1 MSAKKQDKGYK
12 RSWKNLLLNKRYQLR
27 FTLFMVGLSAVLMA
41 LLGWWVMAV
50 AGRSTTVA
58 INNVLGEEVCKD
70 PAALA
75 ASEEPAEEAPAPEPP
90 PGAHGVI
97 PRDPSSDPGGDRSGG
112 VAEGDS
118 GRPKPVVTIE
128 ESEMQILDTPP
139 AGHSGKKPEA
149 ATPAGEDPAALR
161 ATFEECKAHQAAQ
174 IKKLEDRRRLI
185 FWVLIG
191 VGSMLVIGLLFYGIK
206 MTHRVAGPLHK
217 VQLYMAKLRDGKY
230 DTVYNLRKGDHLVD
244 FYAHF
249 KLAHA
254 GMKKWQEE
262 DVARLKAVIAAAEEG
277 KLEGRSP
284 ELAAALADLRA
295 LLARKEASLG

>member
-1 MSAKKQDKGYK
+1 MAGKKHDKGYK

-41 LLGWWVMAV
+41 LLGWWVMKV
-50 AGRSTTVA
+50 ADRATTVA

-70 PAALA
+70 PAAVQA
-75 ASEEPAEEAPAPEPP
+75 AAAEEPAPEEAAAQPEPP
-90 PGAHGVI
+90 P
-97 PRDPSSDPGGDRSGG
+97 

-118 GRPKPVVTIE
+118 GRKKPVVTIE

-139 AGHSGKKPEA
+139 AGDKKPEA
-149 ATPAGEDPAALR
+149 AAPVAEESGALR
-161 ATFEECKAHQAAQ
+161 AKFEECKAHQSAQ
-174 IKKLEDRRRLI
+174 IAKLEGRKRLI
-185 FWVLIG
+185 FWVLIA

-217 VQLYMAKLRDGKY
+217 VSLYMAKLHDGKY

-249 KLAHA
+249 KAAHA

-284 ELAAALADLRA
+284 EMAAALAELKE
-295 LLARKEASLG
+295 LLAKKEASLG

>member
-1 MSAKKQDKGYK
+1 MAASKHERGYK

-41 LLGWWVMAV
+41 LLGWWVMKV
-50 AGRSTTVA
+50 ADRATKVA

-70 PAALA
+70 PAVVQA
-75 ASEEPAEEAPAPEPP
+75 AAAEEAAAPAEEPTPP
-90 PGAHGVI
+90 P
-97 PRDPSSDPGGDRSGG
+97 

-118 GRPKPVVTIE
+118 GRKKPVVTIE

-139 AGHSGKKPEA
+139 AGQKKPEEPVA
-149 ATPAGEDPAALR
+149 EDVGALKVK
-161 ATFEECKAHQAAQ
+161 FEACKAHQAAA
-174 IKKLEDRRRLI
+174 IAKLERRERLI

-217 VQLYMAKLRDGKY
+217 VALYMAKLHDGKY

-249 KLAHA
+249 KSAHA

-262 DVARLKAVIAAAEEG
+262 DVARLKALIAAAEES

-284 ELAAALADLRA
+284 EMAAALAELKA
-295 LLARKEASLG
+295 LLAKKEASLG

>member
-1 MSAKKQDKGYK
+1 MSAKKHDKGYK

-50 AGRSTTVA
+50 ADRATTVA
-58 INNVLGEEVCKD
+58 INNVLGEEICKD
-70 PAALA
+70 PAAVQA
-75 ASEEPAEEAPAPEPP
+75 AAAEEPAEQPTAQPAPPP
-90 PGAHGVI
+90 
-97 PRDPSSDPGGDRSGG
+97 

-118 GRPKPVVTIE
+118 GRPRPVVTIE
-128 ESEMQILDTPP
+128 ESEMQILDTPA
-139 AGHSGKKPEA
+139 AGDRKPEA
-149 ATPAGEDPAALR
+149 APVAEDAGALK
-161 ATFEECKAHQAAQ
+161 ATFEQCKAHQAAQ
-174 IKKLEDRRRLI
+174 IAKLEGRKRLI
-185 FWVLIG
+185 FWVLIA
-191 VGSMLVIGLLFYGIK
+191 VGTMLVVGLLFYGIK

-217 VQLYMAKLRDGKY
+217 VALYMAKLHDGKY

-249 KLAHA
+249 KAAHA
-254 GMKKWQEE
+254 GMKKWQED

-284 ELAAALADLRA
+284 EMAAALAELKE
-295 LLARKEASLG
+295 LLAKKEASLG

>member
-1 MSAKKQDKGYK
+1 MAAKKQDKGYK

-27 FTLFMVGLSAVLMA
+27 FTLFMVGLSTVLMC

-50 AGRSTTVA
+50 AGRATTVA

-70 PAALA
+70 PSAAA
-75 ASEEPAEEAPAPEPP
+75 AADEPAEAEPVAPEPAPAAEP
-90 PGAHGVI
+90 P
-97 PRDPSSDPGGDRSGG
+97 
-112 VAEGDS
+112 S
-118 GRPKPVVTIE
+118 GRPKVTIE
-128 ESEMQILDTPP
+128 ESEMQILDSPP
-139 AGHSGKKPEA
+139 AAGSKKPDA
-149 ATPAGEDPAALR
+149 PAEDMAALR
-161 ATFEECKAHQAAQ
+161 ARYDECKDHQSAQ
-174 IKKLEDRRRLI
+174 IGKLESRKRLI

-217 VQLYMAKLRDGKY
+217 VSLYMAKLKDGKY

-249 KLAHA
+249 KAAHA
-254 GMKKWQEE
+254 GMKKWQED

-284 ELAAALADLRA
+284 ELAAALADLKA

>member
-1 MSAKKQDKGYK
+1 MAAKKQDKGYK

-41 LLGWWVMAV
+41 LLGWWVMTV
-50 AGRSTTVA
+50 ADRATTVA

-70 PAALA
+70 PAAVQA
-75 ASEEPAEEAPAPEPP
+75 ADETAPVEEPEAAPSPP
-90 PGAHGVI
+90 P
-97 PRDPSSDPGGDRSGG
+97 

-118 GRPKPVVTIE
+118 GRKKPVVTIE
-128 ESEMQILDTPP
+128 ESEMQILDNP
-139 AGHSGKKPEA
+139 
-149 ATPAGEDPAALR
+149 TPAPGGKQPDQPVAEDSAALK
-161 ATFEECKAHQAAQ
+161 ATFEQCKAHQAAA
-174 IKKLEDRRRLI
+174 IAKLERRERLI

-191 VGSMLVIGLLFYGIK
+191 VGSMLVVGLLFYGIK

-217 VQLYMAKLRDGKY
+217 VSLYMAKLKDGKY

-249 KLAHA
+249 KSAHA

-262 DVARLKAVIAAAEEG
+262 DVAKLKAVIAAAEEG

-284 ELAAALADLRA
+284 EMAAALAELKA

>member
-50 AGRSTTVA
+50 AGRATTVA

-70 PAALA
+70 PSAAA
-75 ASEEPAEEAPAPEPP
+75 ASDEAAPVEPDPEPAPAAEPP
-90 PGAHGVI
+90 T
-97 PRDPSSDPGGDRSGG
+97 
-112 VAEGDS
+112 
-118 GRPKPVVTIE
+118 GRPKVTIE
-128 ESEMQILDTPP
+128 ESEMQILDSPSKKAVAP
-139 AGHSGKKPEA
+139 AD
-149 ATPAGEDPAALR
+149 DPAALR
-161 ATFEECKAHQAAQ
+161 ARYDECKDHQAAQ
-174 IKKLEDRRRLI
+174 ISKLESRKRLI

-217 VQLYMAKLRDGKY
+217 VQLYMAKLKDGKY

-262 DVARLKAVIAAAEEG
+262 DVVRLKAIIAAAEEG

-284 ELAAALADLRA
+284 ELAAALSELRA

>member
-1 MSAKKQDKGYK
+1 MSAKKHDKGYK

-27 FTLFMVGLSAVLMA
+27 FTLFMVGFSAVLMA

-50 AGRSTTVA
+50 ADRATTVA

-70 PAALA
+70 PASAQA
-75 ASEEPAEEAPAPEPP
+75 AAPAPEEAAPAAAEAAPPAEPP
-90 PGAHGVI
+90 P
-97 PRDPSSDPGGDRSGG
+97 

-118 GRPKPVVTIE
+118 GRKKPVVTIE
-128 ESEMQILDTPP
+128 ESEMQILDSAPP
-139 AGHSGKKPEA
+139 AGKKAEPA
-149 ATPAGEDPAALR
+149 AEDAGALR
-161 ATFEECKAHQAAQ
+161 ATFEQCKAHQAAQ
-174 IKKLEDRRRLI
+174 IAKLEGRKRLI
-185 FWVLIG
+185 FWVLIA

-217 VQLYMAKLRDGKY
+217 VSLYMAKLHDGKY

-249 KLAHA
+249 KAAHA
-254 GMKKWQEE
+254 GMKKWQED
-262 DVARLKAVIAAAEEG
+262 DVARLKAVIAAAEES

-284 ELAAALADLRA
+284 EMAAALAELKE
-295 LLARKEASLG
+295 LLAKKEASLG

>member
-1 MSAKKQDKGYK
+1 MSAPQNKGYK

-27 FTLFMVGLSAVLMA
+27 FTLFMVGLSAALMA

-50 AGRSTTVA
+50 AGRATTVA

-70 PAALA
+70 PA
-75 ASEEPAEEAPAPEPP
+75 SAEEAAPAPAEQPP
-90 PGAHGVI
+90 PAADPAPGA
-97 PRDPSSDPGGDRSGG
+97 D
-112 VAEGDS
+112 
-118 GRPKPVVTIE
+118 GRAKPVVTIE
-128 ESEMQILDTPP
+128 ESEMQILDGAAGGTAAP
-139 AGHSGKKPEA
+139 AGQA
-149 ATPAGEDPAALR
+149 R
-161 ATFEECKAHQAAQ
+161 AKFEECKAHQAAQ
-174 IKKLEDRRRLI
+174 IGKLEARKRLI

-191 VGSMLVIGLLFYGIK
+191 VGSMLVVGLLFYGIK

-217 VQLYMAKLRDGKY
+217 VSLYMAKLQDGTY

-249 KLAHA
+249 KSAHA

-284 ELAAALADLRA
+284 EMAAALAELRA

>member
-1 MSAKKQDKGYK
+1 MAAKKQNKGYK

-70 PAALA
+70 PAVADEA
-75 ASEEPAEEAPAPEPP
+75 AAAEAEPSTPEPAPAAEP
-90 PGAHGVI
+90 A
-97 PRDPSSDPGGDRSGG
+97 
-112 VAEGDS
+112 S
-118 GRPKPVVTIE
+118 GRPKVTIE
-128 ESEMQILDTPP
+128 ESEMQILDSPP
-139 AGHSGKKPEA
+139 AAKKEA
-149 ATPAGEDPAALR
+149 PAEDAGALR
-161 ATFEECKAHQAAQ
+161 AKYDECRDHQSAQ
-174 IKKLEDRRRLI
+174 IAKLESRKRLI

-217 VQLYMAKLRDGKY
+217 VQLYMAKLKDGKY
-230 DTVYNLRKGDHLVD
+230 DAVYNLRKGDHLVD

-262 DVARLKAVIAAAEEG
+262 DVARLKAVIASAEEG

-284 ELAAALADLRA
+284 ELAAALADLKA

>member
-1 MSAKKQDKGYK
+1 MAANTKHDRGYK

-41 LLGWWVMAV
+41 LLGVWVMTV
-50 AGRSTTVA
+50 ADRATTVA

-70 PAALA
+70 PSAQ
-75 ASEEPAEEAPAPEPP
+75 ASAVAPDEPAPEEAPAAAPEPP
-90 PGAHGVI
+90 P
-97 PRDPSSDPGGDRSGG
+97 

-118 GRPKPVVTIE
+118 GRAKPVVTIE
-128 ESEMQILDTPP
+128 ESDMDMDRGAPK
-139 AGHSGKKPEA
+139 A
-149 ATPAGEDPAALR
+149 DPAPVAEDIGALR
-161 ATFEECKAHQAAQ
+161 TKFEECKEHQAEQ
-174 IKKLEDRRRLI
+174 IAVLERRERLI
-185 FWVLIG
+185 FWVLIA

-217 VQLYMAKLRDGKY
+217 VSLYMAKLHDGKY

-249 KLAHA
+249 KSAHA

-262 DVARLKAVIAAAEEG
+262 DVARLKAIIAAAEES

-284 ELAAALADLRA
+284 ELAAALAELRA
-295 LLARKEASLG
+295 LLAKKEASLG

>member
-1 MSAKKQDKGYK
+1 MSAPQNKGYK

-50 AGRSTTVA
+50 AGRATTVA

-70 PAALA
+70 PD
-75 ASEEPAEEAPAPEPP
+75 PAPA
-90 PGAHGVI
+90 
-97 PRDPSSDPGGDRSGG
+97 
-112 VAEGDS
+112 AEAES
-118 GRPKPVVTIE
+118 GRPRPVVTIE
-128 ESEMQILDTPP
+128 ESEIQILD
-139 AGHSGKKPEA
+139 GA
-149 ATPAGEDPAALR
+149 APIEQSAEPVPDLARLR
-161 ATFEECKAHQAAQ
+161 AAFQECKQHQAAQ
-174 IKKLEDRRRLI
+174 IAKLEGRKRLI
-185 FWVLIG
+185 FWVLVG
-191 VGSMLVIGLLFYGIK
+191 VGSMLVVGLLFYGIK

-217 VQLYMAKLRDGKY
+217 VSLYMAKLQDGTY

-284 ELAAALADLRA
+284 ELAAALAELRA
-295 LLARKEASLG
+295 LLAKKEASLG

>member
-90 PGAHGVI
+90 Q
-97 PRDPSSDPGGDRSGG
+97 G

-149 ATPAGEDPAALR
+149 STPAGEDPAALR

-174 IKKLEDRRRLI
+174 IKKLEDRKRLI

-262 DVARLKAVIAAAEEG
+262 DVARLKAIIAAAEEG

>member
-1 MSAKKQDKGYK
+1 MADSKHDRGYK

-41 LLGWWVMAV
+41 LLGWWVMRV
-50 AGRSTTVA
+50 ADRATKVA

-70 PAALA
+70 PAAVQA
-75 ASEEPAEEAPAPEPP
+75 AQVAPEPAAPAPAPQPP
-90 PGAHGVI
+90 P
-97 PRDPSSDPGGDRSGG
+97 

-128 ESEMQILDTPP
+128 EMEILDTPP
-139 AGHSGKKPEA
+139 AAGTGKAQEPVV
-149 ATPAGEDPAALR
+149 EDTAALK
-161 ATFEECKAHQAAQ
+161 AAFEECKSHQSAA
-174 IKKLEDRRRLI
+174 IGKLERRKRLI
-185 FWVLIG
+185 FWVLIA
-191 VGSMLVIGLLFYGIK
+191 VGTMLVVGLLFYGIK

-217 VQLYMAKLRDGKY
+217 VALYMAKLHDGKY

-249 KLAHA
+249 KSAHA
-254 GMKKWQEE
+254 GMKKWQED

-284 ELAAALADLRA
+284 ELAAALAELKA
-295 LLARKEASLG
+295 LLAKKEASLG

>member
-50 AGRSTTVA
+50 AGRATTVA

-70 PAALA
+70 PSLVQAQ
-75 ASEEPAEEAPAPEPP
+75 PAEEPVPDDADVIAQPAEPP
-90 PGAHGVI
+90 PGAE
-97 PRDPSSDPGGDRSGG
+97 GG
-112 VAEGDS
+112 S
-118 GRPKPVVTIE
+118 GRAKPVVTIE

-139 AGHSGKKPEA
+139 AKKA
-149 ATPAGEDPAALR
+149 APPAGEDPAALR
-161 ATFEECKAHQAAQ
+161 AKFEECKQHQAAQ
-174 IKKLEDRRRLI
+174 IDVLERRKHLI

-217 VQLYMAKLRDGKY
+217 VQLYMAKLKDGKY

-254 GMKKWQEE
+254 GMRKWQED
-262 DVARLKAVIAAAEEG
+262 DVARLKAIIAAAEEG
-277 KLEGRSP
+277 KLEERSP

>member
-1 MSAKKQDKGYK
+1 MSAKKHDKGYK

-27 FTLFMVGLSAVLMA
+27 FTLFMVGFSAVLMA
-41 LLGWWVMAV
+41 LLGWWVMRV
-50 AGRSTTVA
+50 ADRATKVA

-70 PAALA
+70 PTAVQAAA
-75 ASEEPAEEAPAPEPP
+75 AEEPASEEPAAESEPP
-90 PGAHGVI
+90 P
-97 PRDPSSDPGGDRSGG
+97 

-118 GRPKPVVTIE
+118 GRKKPVVTIE

-139 AGHSGKKPEA
+139 AGDKKPEA
-149 ATPAGEDPAALR
+149 AAPVAEEAGALR
-161 ATFEECKAHQAAQ
+161 AKFEECKAHQSAQ
-174 IKKLEDRRRLI
+174 IGKLEGRKRLI
-185 FWVLIG
+185 FWVLIA

-217 VQLYMAKLRDGKY
+217 VSLYMAKLHDGKY

-249 KLAHA
+249 KAAHA
-254 GMKKWQEE
+254 GMKKWQED
-262 DVARLKAVIAAAEEG
+262 DVARLKAVIAAAEEA

-284 ELAAALADLRA
+284 EAAAALAELKE
-295 LLARKEASLG
+295 LLAKKEASLG

>member
-1 MSAKKQDKGYK
+1 MAAKKQDKGYK

-27 FTLFMVGLSAVLMA
+27 FTLFMVGLSAVLMC

-50 AGRSTTVA
+50 AGRATTVA

-70 PAALA
+70 PTAAA
-75 ASEEPAEEAPAPEPP
+75 APDDTAPAEAEPAAPEPAPAAEP
-90 PGAHGVI
+90 P
-97 PRDPSSDPGGDRSGG
+97 
-112 VAEGDS
+112 S
-118 GRPKPVVTIE
+118 GRPKVTIE
-128 ESEMQILDTPP
+128 ESEMQILDSPP
-139 AGHSGKKPEA
+139 AAHKEA
-149 ATPAGEDPAALR
+149 PAEDMGALR
-161 ATFEECKAHQAAQ
+161 AKFDECRNHQSAQ
-174 IKKLEDRRRLI
+174 IAKLESRKRLI

-217 VQLYMAKLRDGKY
+217 VTLYMAKLKDGKY

-284 ELAAALADLRA
+284 ELAAALADLKA
-295 LLARKEASLG
+295 LLAKKEASLG

>member
-1 MSAKKQDKGYK
+1 MAAKKQDKGYK

-27 FTLFMVGLSAVLMA
+27 FTLFMVGLSAVLMV

-50 AGRSTTVA
+50 ADRATTVA

-70 PAALA
+70 PTASAA
-75 ASEEPAEEAPAPEPP
+75 EEPAPEAEPAAPEPAP
-90 PGAHGVI
+90 AAEPA
-97 PRDPSSDPGGDRSGG
+97 SGK
-112 VAEGDS
+112 
-118 GRPKPVVTIE
+118 PKVTIE
-128 ESEMQILDTPP
+128 ESEMQILDTPAQPKKAEAP
-139 AGHSGKKPEA
+139 A
-149 ATPAGEDPAALR
+149 EDMTALR
-161 ATFEECKAHQAAQ
+161 AKYDECKDHQAAQ
-174 IKKLEDRRRLI
+174 IAKLESRKRLI

-254 GMKKWQEE
+254 GMRKWQEE

-284 ELAAALADLRA
+284 ELAAALADLKA
-295 LLARKEASLG
+295 LLAKKEASLG

>member
-1 MSAKKQDKGYK
+1 
-12 RSWKNLLLNKRYQLR
+12 
-27 FTLFMVGLSAVLMA
+27 MVGLSAVLMA

-50 AGRSTTVA
+50 AGRATTVA

-70 PAALA
+70 PSVVDEAAQPVEA
-75 ASEEPAEEAPAPEPP
+75 EPAPAAEPP
-90 PGAHGVI
+90 T
-97 PRDPSSDPGGDRSGG
+97 
-112 VAEGDS
+112 
-118 GRPKPVVTIE
+118 GRPKVTIE
-128 ESEMQILDTPP
+128 ESEMQILDSPSKKAP
-139 AGHSGKKPEA
+139 A
-149 ATPAGEDPAALR
+149 EDQAALR
-161 ATFEECKAHQAAQ
+161 ARYDECKDHQAAQ
-174 IKKLEDRRRLI
+174 ISVLEARKRLI

-217 VQLYMAKLRDGKY
+217 VQLYMAKLKDGKY

-262 DVARLKAVIAAAEEG
+262 DVARLKAIIAAAEEG

-284 ELAAALADLRA
+284 ELAAALSELRA
-295 LLARKEASLG
+295 LLAKKEASLG

>member
-27 FTLFMVGLSAVLMA
+27 FTLFMVGLSALLMA

-50 AGRSTTVA
+50 AGRATTVA

-70 PAALA
+70 PSAAA
-75 ASEEPAEEAPAPEPP
+75 AAPDEDAPVEAEPAPAAEPP
-90 PGAHGVI
+90 T
-97 PRDPSSDPGGDRSGG
+97 
-112 VAEGDS
+112 
-118 GRPKPVVTIE
+118 GRPKVTIE
-128 ESEMQILDTPP
+128 ESEMQILDSPTR
-139 AGHSGKKPEA
+139 KA
-149 ATPAGEDPAALR
+149 ATPAEDPAALR
-161 ATFEECKAHQAAQ
+161 ATYDECKDHQAAQ
-174 IKKLEDRRRLI
+174 ISKLESRKRLI

-217 VQLYMAKLRDGKY
+217 VQLYMAKLKDGKY

-284 ELAAALADLRA
+284 ELAAALADLKA
-295 LLARKEASLG
+295 LLAKKEASLG

>member
-1 MSAKKQDKGYK
+1 MGANKHERGYK

-41 LLGWWVMAV
+41 LLGWWVMRV
-50 AGRSTTVA
+50 ADRATKVA

-70 PAALA
+70 PAAVQA
-75 ASEEPAEEAPAPEPP
+75 AATEAAAAPTEGPTPEPP
-90 PGAHGVI
+90 P
-97 PRDPSSDPGGDRSGG
+97 

-118 GRPKPVVTIE
+118 GRKKPVVTIE
-128 ESEMQILDTPP
+128 QSEMQLLDTPP
-139 AGHSGKKPEA
+139 AGAKSTAEEPVA
-149 ATPAGEDPAALR
+149 EDTAALK
-161 ATFEECKAHQAAQ
+161 AKFEACKAHQVAA
-174 IKKLEDRRRLI
+174 IGKLERRERLI
-185 FWVLIG
+185 FWVLIA
-191 VGSMLVIGLLFYGIK
+191 VGTMLVVGLLFYGIK

-217 VQLYMAKLRDGKY
+217 VALYMAKLHDGKY

-249 KLAHA
+249 KSAHA

-262 DVARLKAVIAAAEEG
+262 DVARLKALIAAAEES

-284 ELAAALADLRA
+284 EMAAALAELKA
-295 LLARKEASLG
+295 LLAKKEASLG

>member
-1 MSAKKQDKGYK
+1 MAGKKQDKGYK

-50 AGRSTTVA
+50 ADRATTVA
-58 INNVLGEEVCKD
+58 INNVLGEEICKD
-70 PAALA
+70 PAAVQAA
-75 ASEEPAEEAPAPEPP
+75 ASEEAAARAADEAAPEPP
-90 PGAHGVI
+90 P
-97 PRDPSSDPGGDRSGG
+97 

-118 GRPKPVVTIE
+118 GRKKPVVTIE

-139 AGHSGKKPEA
+139 
-149 ATPAGEDPAALR
+149 PAGDKPKSEPPASEPAADPT
-161 ATFEECKAHQAAQ
+161 AMKGTFEECKSHQAAQ
-174 IKKLEDRRRLI
+174 IARLEGRKRLI
-185 FWVLIG
+185 FWVLIA
-191 VGSMLVIGLLFYGIK
+191 VGTMLVVGLLFYGIK

-217 VQLYMAKLRDGKY
+217 VSLYMAKLEAGKY

-249 KLAHA
+249 KAAHA

-284 ELAAALADLRA
+284 ETAAALAELKT
-295 LLARKEASLG
+295 LLAKKEASLG

>member
-1 MSAKKQDKGYK
+1 MAAKKQDKGYK

-41 LLGWWVMAV
+41 LLGWWVMMV
-50 AGRSTTVA
+50 ADRATTVA
-58 INNVLGEEVCKD
+58 INNVLGEEICKD
-70 PAALA
+70 PAAVQA
-75 ASEEPAEEAPAPEPP
+75 AEETAPDEESEAAPEAAPEPP
-90 PGAHGVI
+90 P
-97 PRDPSSDPGGDRSGG
+97 

-118 GRPKPVVTIE
+118 GRKKPVVTLE
-128 ESEMQILDTPP
+128 ESEMQLLDTPP
-139 AGHSGKKPEA
+139 SGDKPKSEG
-149 ATPAGEDPAALR
+149 PAGEDSAGLKKK
-161 ATFEECKAHQAAQ
+161 FEDCKAHQVAA
-174 IKKLEDRRRLI
+174 IGKLERRERLI

-217 VQLYMAKLRDGKY
+217 VSLYMGKLHDGKY

-249 KLAHA
+249 KAAHA
-254 GMKKWQEE
+254 GMKKWQED
-262 DVARLKAVIAAAEEG
+262 DVAKLKAVIAAAEEG

-284 ELAAALADLRA
+284 EMAAALAELKA
-295 LLARKEASLG
+295 LLAKKEASLG

>member
-1 MSAKKQDKGYK
+1 MAAKKQDKGYK

-41 LLGWWVMAV
+41 LLGWWVMTV
-50 AGRSTTVA
+50 ADRSTTVA
-58 INNVLGEEVCKD
+58 INNVLGEEICKD
-70 PAALA
+70 PAAVQ
-75 ASEEPAEEAPAPEPP
+75 SAEETAPDEEAAPEAAPEPP
-90 PGAHGVI
+90 P
-97 PRDPSSDPGGDRSGG
+97 

-118 GRPKPVVTIE
+118 GRKKPVVTIE
-128 ESEMQILDTPP
+128 QSEMELLDTPP
-139 AGHSGKKPEA
+139 AGDKANGEA
-149 ATPAGEDPAALR
+149 PAGEDTAALK
-161 ATFEECKAHQAAQ
+161 ATFEQCKAHQAAA
-174 IKKLEDRRRLI
+174 IGKLERRERLI

-217 VQLYMAKLRDGKY
+217 VTLYMAKLHDGKY

-249 KLAHA
+249 KAAHA
-254 GMKKWQEE
+254 GMKKWQED
-262 DVARLKAVIAAAEEG
+262 DVAKLKAVIAAAEEG

-284 ELAAALADLRA
+284 ELAAALAELKA

>member
-27 FTLFMVGLSAVLMA
+27 FTLFMVGLSAVLMV

-50 AGRSTTVA
+50 AGRATTVA
-58 INNVLGEEVCKD
+58 INNVLGEEICKD
-70 PAALA
+70 PSAAA
-75 ASEEPAEEAPAPEPP
+75 AEEAAPPAEAEPAPAPAEETAA
-90 PGAHGVI
+90 GA
-97 PRDPSSDPGGDRSGG
+97 
-112 VAEGDS
+112 
-118 GRPKPVVTIE
+118 RPKVTIE
-128 ESEMQILDTPP
+128 ESEMQILDTPAP
-139 AGHSGKKPEA
+139 PRKAEEAG
-149 ATPAGEDPAALR
+149 ALR
-161 ATFEECKAHQAAQ
+161 AKYEECKAHQAAQ
-174 IKKLEDRRRLI
+174 IARLESRERLI
-185 FWVLIG
+185 FWVLIA

-217 VQLYMAKLRDGKY
+217 VSLYMAKLQEGKY

-249 KLAHA
+249 KAAHA

-295 LLARKEASLG
+295 LLAAKEASLG